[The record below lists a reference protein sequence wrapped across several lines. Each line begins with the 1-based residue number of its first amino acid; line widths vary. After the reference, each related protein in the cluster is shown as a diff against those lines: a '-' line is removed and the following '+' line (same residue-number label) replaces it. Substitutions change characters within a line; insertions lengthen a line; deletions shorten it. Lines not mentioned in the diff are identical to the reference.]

1 LFLDASL
8 RGASGQNPNLPKGVA
23 MQQTERKP
31 LVDLGQVVATPGAL
45 DLLDRS
51 AGREDVHSL
60 QQSVRAPTREFV
72 RK

>member
-1 LFLDASL
+1 
-8 RGASGQNPNLPKGVA
+8 